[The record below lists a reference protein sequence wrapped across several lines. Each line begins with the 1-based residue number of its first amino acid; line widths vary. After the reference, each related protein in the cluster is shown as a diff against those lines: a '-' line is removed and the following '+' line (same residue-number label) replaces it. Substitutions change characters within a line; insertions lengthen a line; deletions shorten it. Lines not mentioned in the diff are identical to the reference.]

1 MYEIEGKPVP
11 LENQTSPIE
20 AVNVTS
26 SSESVPSDAIS
37 VGPLQEAR
45 MHEFFPGG
53 GQNPDCPSALPE
65 KCIGSEE
72 RRQPYRELI
81 RPANKASSQEWR
93 RSQGWFASLRS
104 MA

>member
-45 MHEFFPGG
+45 MHEFFPGDG
-53 GQNPDCPSALPE
+53 KTRIVRPLFRRNASA
-65 KCIGSEE
+65 
-72 RRQPYRELI
+72 
-81 RPANKASSQEWR
+81 R
-93 RSQGWFASLRS
+93 RSGGSPTES
-104 MA
+104 